1 MMSFIRPRWRK
12 PAWIVLAGTVFAAA
26 WVIRGGPNW
35 WLWVSLVAIV
45 AAGRAFALYMWAGE
59 DDDVGA
65 LAGSHADERQKLLSL
80 RSRALAFSVT
90 ALAAFTGLTVAVA
103 IRAGWWW
110 PFAVILGVTGLGYL
124 AGLAAYG
131 IAEEGPADDANPRHQ
146 APADLGVTG
155 VPTIGSAP
163 DLGR

>member
-12 PAWIVLAGTVFAAA
+12 PAWIVLAGTVFAVAL
-26 WVIRGGPNW
+26 VIRGGRYW

-45 AAGRAFALYMWAGE
+45 AAGRAFVFYAWAGE

-65 LAGSHADERQKLLSL
+65 LVGSRADERQRLLSL
-80 RSRALAFSVT
+80 RSRALAFNVT

-103 IRAGWWW
+103 IRASWWL

-124 AGLAAYG
+124 AGLAACR
-131 IAEEGPADDANPRHQ
+131 IAEEGQADDANSQHQ
-146 APADLGVTG
+146 APS
-155 VPTIGSAP
+155 PISP
-163 DLGR
+163 

>member
-26 WVIRGGPNW
+26 WVIRGGRYW

-59 DDDVGA
+59 EDDVGA
-65 LAGSHADERQKLLSL
+65 LAGSRADERQKLLSL
-80 RSRALAFSVT
+80 RSRAVAFNVT

-103 IRAGWWW
+103 IRASWWW

-124 AGLAAYG
+124 FGLSAYG
-131 IAEEGPADDANPRHQ
+131 IAEE
-146 APADLGVTG
+146 APADYADAEHQTSS
-155 VPTIGSAP
+155 PISS
-163 DLGR
+163 